1 VPYER
6 GDLTTTATAASV
18 SEEFRAVGRDATIL
32 EWGIALNAA
41 TASIFGLGLSGNT
54 PAGGTVAVGANT
66 ARGGGAPGGG
76 TILSG
81 QSTPPTIPS
90 TFWRRYGLPGAIGN
104 GVFWAWNLD
113 DIIIPNAAGASPI
126 IWNLQLNS
134 VFNSYIKWEE

>member
-1 VPYER
+1 MPYER
-6 GDLTTTATAASV
+6 GDLTTSVTNATPAL
-18 SEEFRAVGRDATIL
+18 EFRPVGRDATLL

-41 TASIFGLGLSGNT
+41 TASLFGIGYSGNT
-54 PAGGTVAVGANT
+54 PAGGTVAVGVNT
-66 ARGGGAPGGG
+66 ARGGGVPGGG

-81 QSTPPTIPS
+81 QTTVPTVPS

-126 IWNLQLNS
+126 LWNAQANS
-134 VFNSYIKWEE
+134 AFNTYMKWEE